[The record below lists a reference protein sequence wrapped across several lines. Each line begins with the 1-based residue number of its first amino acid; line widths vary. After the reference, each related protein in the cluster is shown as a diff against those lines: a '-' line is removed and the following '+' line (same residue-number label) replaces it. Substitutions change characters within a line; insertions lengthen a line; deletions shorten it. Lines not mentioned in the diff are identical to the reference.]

1 METKRRFKSTLA
13 TKQRGITK
21 ETSVV
26 THTVIRRY
34 GKHLIELAKDLEINP
49 VIVNPLT
56 TPRVCAV
63 SKRTRIF
70 ANIIKKS
77 DIEFISRYGRDLL
90 VNNFKIYLWNKK
102 LMNYR
107 GA

>member
-34 GKHLIELAKDLEINP
+34 GKHLIELAKDSEINP
-49 VIVNPLT
+49 VIVDPLT
-56 TPRVCAV
+56 PPRVCAV

-90 VNNFKIYLWNKK
+90 
-102 LMNYR
+102 
-107 GA
+107 GE

>member
-13 TKQRGITK
+13 TKQRETTK
-21 ETSVV
+21 GGAV
-26 THTVIRRY
+26 THTVIRKY
-34 GKHLIELAKDLEINP
+34 GKHMIELAKDLEINP
-49 VIVNPLT
+49 VIVDPLT

-90 VNNFKIYLWNKK
+90 
-102 LMNYR
+102 
-107 GA
+107 GE

>member
-13 TKQRGITK
+13 TKQRETTK
-21 ETSVV
+21 GGAV
-26 THTVIRRY
+26 THTVIRKY
-34 GKHLIELAKDLEINP
+34 GKHMIELTKILETNP
-49 VIVNPLT
+49 VIVEPLT
-56 TPRVCAV
+56 KPKEYTV

-90 VNNFKIYLWNKK
+90 
-102 LMNYR
+102 
-107 GA
+107 GE